1 MKRRAKGDLP
11 LFRKQQLID
20 DRSGVPL
27 TVTRWIA
34 PDVSFQLVRRFT
46 AAMDS
51 TRPPERIEPIAD
63 SAAFAQALCELVAAS
78 GWQDRAG
85 QLQDIE
91 AFLTNNAHLVQRF
104 GYRRRAPNG
113 VVQTFAR
120 EAHEWLGRARVHIAS
135 TEGEVLAAKAAWM
148 CDSLAHHLL
157 RALDRAGEN
166 PRPRPNSQ
174 ARVLEAAATLRHVA
188 PRDMAALAAKRAGVS
203 VSTARR
209 ALHKTK

>member
-1 MKRRAKGDLP
+1 MKRRAKDDLP

-27 TVTRWIA
+27 MVTRWIA
-34 PDVSFQLVRRFT
+34 PNVILQLVRRFT

-51 TRPPERIEPIAD
+51 ARPPERIEPIAD
-63 SAAFAQALCELVAAS
+63 SAAFDQALFEAMAR
-78 GWQDRAG
+78 GWQDRSG

-104 GYRRRAPNG
+104 GYRRRDPNG

-120 EAHEWLGRARVHIAS
+120 EAHEWLGRARSHMAS
-135 TEGEVLAAKAAWM
+135 TEGEALAAKAAAM

-157 RALDRAGEN
+157 LALRRARKN
-166 PRPRPNSQ
+166 PRPNSQ
-174 ARVLEAAATLRHVA
+174 ARVREAAASLLNVA
-188 PRDMAALAAKRAGVS
+188 PHNIAAIAATRAGITA
-203 VSTARR
+203 STARR
-209 ALHKTK
+209 ALNKTK